1 MSKQDGGSAFPNV
14 FTDQINGR
22 DGEQSTDT
30 YSCGGMTLRQW
41 YKGMASGE
49 IAAALMSRHLEHG
62 YLESEAMYEAARLS
76 AQLAD
81 ALIAE
86 DAARA
91 KEG

>member
-1 MSKQDGGSAFPNV
+1 MKQNDGGSALPNIWYSRDSMGDMTIRE
-14 FTDQINGR
+14 TDP
-22 DGEQSTDT
+22 
-30 YSCGGMTLRQW
+30 GMTLRQW

-49 IAAALMSRHLEHG
+49 IAAALMSRRLEYG

-86 DAARA
+86 DAAGE
-91 KEG
+91 KGE